1 MPFDFN
7 HETLKMVSERFKTLA
22 EPMRLELLHALKTGE
37 KTVSQLV
44 EETGA
49 GQANVSKHLGLLHRH
64 GWVERR
70 KNGLNVYYRISV
82 ARASAGKPR
91 IGCCAASGK
100 ASPPRATAAS
110 DQDTRL
116 ISAPLR
122 LCGWG
127 AGRVGKDGERVKTG

>member
-22 EPMRLELLHALKTGE
+22 EPMRLELLHALKGGE

-70 KNGLNVYYRISV
+70 KNGLNVYYRISDPMV
-82 ARASAGKPR
+82 FQLCDLVCSSIEAETEARR
-91 IGCCAASGK
+91 
-100 ASPPRATAAS
+100 RA
-110 DQDTRL
+110 
-116 ISAPLR
+116 LR
-122 LCGWG
+122 R
-127 AGRVGKDGERVKTG
+127 A